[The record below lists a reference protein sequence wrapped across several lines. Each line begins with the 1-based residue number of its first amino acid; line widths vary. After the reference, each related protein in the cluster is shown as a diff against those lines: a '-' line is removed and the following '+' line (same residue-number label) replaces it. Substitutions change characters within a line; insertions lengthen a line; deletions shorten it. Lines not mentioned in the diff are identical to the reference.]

1 LTVFVD
7 ADACPVKAEVR
18 EVATRHDVPVKMVAN
33 GGLRPDPHPL
43 VEMVYVPEG
52 PDAADIWIAS
62 QAGPGDIVV
71 TADMPLAARAVEA
84 GAQVLKPNGEV
95 LTARNV
101 GEALALRDLMTDLRA
116 ADPFRQGGGKPFSRQ
131 DRSRFREAL
140 ERALRRAK
148 EARP

>member
-1 LTVFVD
+1 
-7 ADACPVKAEVR
+7 
-18 EVATRHDVPVKMVAN
+18 
-33 GGLRPDPHPL
+33 
-43 VEMVYVPEG
+43 
-52 PDAADIWIAS
+52 
-62 QAGPGDIVV
+62 
-71 TADMPLAARAVEA
+71 
-84 GAQVLKPNGEV
+84 
-95 LTARNV
+95 V